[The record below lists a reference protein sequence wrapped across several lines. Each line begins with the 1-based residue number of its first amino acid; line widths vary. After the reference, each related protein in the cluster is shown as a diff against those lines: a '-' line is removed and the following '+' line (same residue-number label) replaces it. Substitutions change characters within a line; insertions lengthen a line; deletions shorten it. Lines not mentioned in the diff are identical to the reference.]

1 MRKLSILL
9 LAVTLILTSCSSNDE
24 STDANASIV
33 GTWEMISFNSSGTGT
48 TTIQMLPVTFN
59 INANSFNEDYQL
71 IFTENPNEL
80 TPQGTFGLTIEIS
93 ALGQSMTETIEDG
106 ESLLPIS
113 ETATSDWSLSGNQL
127 TLMTNG
133 ETVILTVTELTETNL
148 TFLVTIDEQVDVNGT
163 VVDAQLSGE
172 IDFVRM

>member
-24 STDANASIV
+24 SPDANASIV

-71 IFTENPNEL
+71 I
-80 TPQGTFGLTIEIS
+80 
-93 ALGQSMTETIEDG
+93 
-106 ESLLPIS
+106 
-113 ETATSDWSLSGNQL
+113 
-127 TLMTNG
+127 
-133 ETVILTVTELTETNL
+133 TVNYI
-148 TFLVTIDEQVDVNGT
+148 Q
-163 VVDAQLSGE
+163 
-172 IDFVRM
+172 